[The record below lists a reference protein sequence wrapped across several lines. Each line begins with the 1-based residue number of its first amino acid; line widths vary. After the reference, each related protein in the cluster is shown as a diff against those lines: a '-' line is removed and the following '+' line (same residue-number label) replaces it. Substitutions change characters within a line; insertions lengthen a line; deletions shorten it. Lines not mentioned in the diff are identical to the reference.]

1 MEESIA
7 ERLVD
12 AIAGH
17 DAAALTGVLAP
28 DVDFRGLT
36 PGRFWE
42 AHSPDE
48 VVDVVLGHWFA
59 ESDHIDEVT
68 SVEHGDDVGDTH
80 RLAYRFDI
88 TNPAGSS
95 TVEQQ
100 VYYRTTDGHLSYLR
114 VVCSGFRPRPEAAS

>member
-1 MEESIA
+1 MPESIA
-7 ERLVD
+7 ERLVH

-17 DAAALTGVLAP
+17 DAPALAGLLAAE
-28 DVDFRGLT
+28 VDFRGLT

-42 AHSPDE
+42 ARTPDE

-59 ESDHIDEVT
+59 ETDHIDEVRT
-68 SVEHGDDVGDTH
+68 VEHGDDVGDTH
-80 RLAYRFDI
+80 RVGYRFDI
-88 TNPAGSS
+88 TNPDGHS

-114 VVCSGFRPRPEAAS
+114 VVCSGFRPRAEVAS

>member
-1 MEESIA
+1 MSQFAA
-7 ERLVD
+7 ETLVD
-12 AIAGH
+12 AIARH
-17 DAAALTGVLAP
+17 DAAALVRVLAP

-48 VVDVVLGHWFA
+48 VVDVVLGSWFA

-80 RLAYRFDI
+80 RLAYRFSI
-88 TNPAGSS
+88 TNPDGSS

-100 VYYRTTDGHLSYLR
+100 VYYRTTDGRLSYLR
-114 VVCSGFRPRPEAAS
+114 VVCSGFRPRAEVAS